1 METTGSFNWVR
12 IASFVIVGIGLIVC
26 LEMGLLAGLLAG
38 LLVHE
43 TARLAAPWLGDRT
56 GWTQEAGKVVAL
68 ILIVATISL
77 GITSAI
83 IAASSLFTN
92 GSSGLFALINKMAT
106 VLETG
111 RTYLPP
117 WIADYLPDNTD
128 ELRHQAVKFLQANAW
143 ELQRFGQDVGKILI
157 YILFGI
163 IIGSLVLFR
172 KPPTRPHGP
181 LAVEL
186 IERMRRLTLSF
197 RRVVFAQIRIS
208 LLNTTLTAIF
218 LYGLEPL
225 VGIHL
230 PFLKTMVAVTFIV
243 GLLPVI
249 GNIISNTV
257 IFIVSLGVS
266 ATAAGAALIFL
277 IAIHKLEYFVN
288 ARIIGTKINSRAW
301 EMLTVML
308 AMEAVFGIPG
318 LIAAPVFYAYV
329 KEELLASGLL

>member
-1 METTGSFNWVR
+1 MENAGAFNWVK
-12 IASFVIVGIGLIVC
+12 ISSYVIVALGLLLC

-43 TARLAAPWLGDRT
+43 TALLAAPWLRNRT
-56 GWTQEAGKVVAL
+56 GWTQEMGKAVAL
-68 ILIVATISL
+68 VVIVALISL
-77 GITSAI
+77 GITAAV
-83 IAASSLFTN
+83 IAAASLFTN
-92 GSSGLFALINKMAT
+92 GSEGLFALINKMAS

-117 WIADYLPDNTD
+117 WIADYLPGNTD

-143 ELQRFGQDVGKILI
+143 ELQRFGQEIGRILV
-157 YILFGI
+157 YIVFGI

-172 KPPTRPHGP
+172 KPPARPHGP
-181 LAVEL
+181 LAAEMIDRV
-186 IERMRRLTLSF
+186 RRLTLSF

-208 LLNTTLTAIF
+208 MLNTTLTAIF

-266 ATAAGAALIFL
+266 AAAAVAALIFL
-277 IAIHKLEYFVN
+277 VAIHKLEYFVN
-288 ARIIGTKINSRAW
+288 ARIIGTQINSRAW

-308 AMEAVFGIPG
+308 AMEATFGIPG

-329 KEELLASGLL
+329 KEELSANALI

>member
-1 METTGSFNWVR
+1 MDKLASFNWVK
-12 IASFVIVGIGLIVC
+12 IASYLIVGIALLLC

-43 TARLAAPWLGDRT
+43 TAISASPWLRNRT
-56 GWTQEAGKVVAL
+56 GWTQQMGKAVAL
-68 ILIVATISL
+68 VVIVAAISL
-77 GITSAI
+77 GITAAVVSAG
-83 IAASSLFTN
+83 SLFTN
-92 GSSGLFALINKMAT
+92 GSEGLFALIHKMAQ

-117 WIADYLPDNTD
+117 WIGDYLPVNTD
-128 ELRHQAVKFLQANAW
+128 ELRRQAVKFLQDNAW
-143 ELQRFGQDVGKILI
+143 ELQRFGQDVGRILV

-172 KPPTRPHGP
+172 RPPEKPHGP
-181 LAVEL
+181 LSIEL
-186 IERMRRLTLSF
+186 IGRVRRLTLSF

-208 LLNTTLTAIF
+208 LLNTTLTALF
-218 LYGLEPL
+218 LYGLDPL
-225 VGIHL
+225 IGVQL

-266 ATAAGAALIFL
+266 APAAIAALIFL

-288 ARIIGTKINSRAW
+288 ARIIGTQINSRAW

-308 AMEAVFGIPG
+308 AMEATFGVPG

-329 KEELLASGLL
+329 KEELSANGLI